1 MIVAQTARNGSAA
14 GKILLDE
21 WTNYVTL
28 EPVLVIDDVV
38 RDADGLCHAAG
49 VVNVIERTTAALHG
63 LGHSRMASQ
72 TALIPELH
80 READDIVS
88 LGAEHGRDGG
98 GIDSTGHGDGDGGL
112 WHLAV
117 SSYQLTSGA

>member
-38 RDADGLCHAAG
+38 GDADGLCYAAG
-49 VVNVIERTTAALHG
+49 VVNVVERTTAPLNG
-63 LGHSRMASQ
+63 LRHSGMAGE
-72 TALIPELH
+72 TALVPELH

>member
-1 MIVAQTARNGSAA
+1 MIVAQTAGDRSAT

-21 WTNYVTL
+21 WTHYVPL
-28 EPVLVIDDVV
+28 KSVLVIDDVV
-38 RDADGLCHAAG
+38 GDADGLCYAAR

>member
-1 MIVAQTARNGSAA
+1 MPESVQGRCCSLDDVYDARRVAETIGIRY
-14 GKILLDE
+14 
-21 WTNYVTL
+21 YVAL
-28 EPVLVIDDVV
+28 KSVLVIDDVV
-38 RDADGLCHAAG
+38 GDADGLCYAAR

-98 GIDSTGHGDGDGGL
+98 EIDSTGHGD
-112 WHLAV
+112 
-117 SSYQLTSGA
+117 

>member
-1 MIVAQTARNGSAA
+1 MIVAQTARDRSAT
-14 GKILLDE
+14 GKILFDE
-21 WTNYVTL
+21 WANYVAL
-28 EPVLVIDDVV
+28 EPVLVIDDIV
-38 RDADGLCHAAG
+38 RDADGLRYAAC
-49 VVNVIERTTAALHG
+49 VVNVIERTAAAPYG
-63 LGHSRMASQ
+63 LRHSRMASQ